1 MARSLR
7 ILVVAV
13 AVFFTAGVP
22 AHVVAATQADCCAD
36 ECDDEVPGAADEA
49 GHEVDHEGEHD
60 ETSTEPPSGSCPT
73 DQHGRC
79 PPYCHGCAGMPH
91 GVAPVSRFLPA
102 VTIPLCRSCDAPGAA
117 ADPVTDPLLEGVFHP
132 PRPRA

>member
-1 MARSLR
+1 MVRLLR

-36 ECDDEVPGAADEA
+36 EVRGAGAE
-49 GHEVDHEGEHD
+49 GDHA
-60 ETSTEPPSGSCPT
+60 ETGASETPSDSCPT

-102 VTIPLCRSCDAPGAA
+102 VTIPMCRSCDAPGAA
-117 ADPVTDPLLEGVFHP
+117 AEPVTDPLPEGVFHP
-132 PRPRA
+132 PRRRA

>member
-1 MARSLR
+1 MVRWFR

-22 AHVVAATQADCCAD
+22 AHVVAATQSDCCDDECAD
-36 ECDDEVPGAADEA
+36 EVRGGRAEQDA
-49 GHEVDHEGEHD
+49 EHD
-60 ETSTEPPSGSCPT
+60 ETGPGPSDSCPT

-102 VTIPLCRSCDAPGAA
+102 VAIPICRSCDAPGAA
-117 ADPVTDPLLEGVFHP
+117 AEPVTDPLLEGVFHP